1 MGACSSS
8 PPATLQAASVRAA
21 VPRQGRHGPGAVYVL
36 ETPPPSKDPR
46 SGVQACDAQVRPKP
60 RDEGGAAP
68 PRTPLAP
75 TVAPHAVASASEA
88 RPRADPKAPLT
99 HSTAHVP
106 LANFTSSARTG
117 IGTAAVK
124 AAYCSDA
131 VPQRRGPSRVEQ
143 ARSAGEREFDADAFF
158 AAQTQKL
165 RAAAEARKVALEN
178 EAAKSAVA
186 AAAALQ
192 EEARAADAAAAEATA
207 SRKAQEE
214 ARAAAAAAGAA
225 AEATAARKVQEE
237 ARTAAAAAEATAM
250 RKSREEAR
258 AAVAA
263 AAAATE
269 ATAGRT
275 SQEEARAAAA
285 AAGTAAAAE
294 ATAVRKSRKEARAA
308 AAAAAA
314 EATTGRKAQ
323 EEARAAAA
331 AAVAAAAAEATATR
345 KSREEARAAVAAA
358 AAATEAT
365 AGRTSQEEAR
375 AAAVLLQRTSV
386 GTAAATSSQPPEQP
400 APSCAAK
407 ASAIPFDLPFF
418 PVDPDLGPRANSGS
432 SAPHGVRDGKS
443 VSEGEQVPRPT
454 CLSSTGLTYFY
465 VNGAPAL
472 LPQRQL
478 M

>member
-1 MGACSSS
+1 M
-8 PPATLQAASVRAA
+8 
-21 VPRQGRHGPGAVYVL
+21 
-36 ETPPPSKDPR
+36 
-46 SGVQACDAQVRPKP
+46 
-60 RDEGGAAP
+60 
-68 PRTPLAP
+68 
-75 TVAPHAVASASEA
+75 
-88 RPRADPKAPLT
+88 
-99 HSTAHVP
+99 
-106 LANFTSSARTG
+106 
-117 IGTAAVK
+117 
-124 AAYCSDA
+124 
-131 VPQRRGPSRVEQ
+131 EQ

-275 SQEEARAAAA
+275 SQEEARAAA
-285 AAGTAAAAE
+285 
-294 ATAVRKSRKEARAA
+294 
-308 AAAAAA
+308 
-314 EATTGRKAQ
+314 
-323 EEARAAAA
+323 
-331 AAVAAAAAEATATR
+331 
-345 KSREEARAAVAAA
+345 
-358 AAATEAT
+358 
-365 AGRTSQEEAR
+365 
-375 AAAVLLQRTSV
+375 VLLQRTSV